1 MREAQKKKNQKN
13 FIITGVLFL
22 AFILYTIAVK
32 VIDVQAVGPEKTKVG
47 FATINKAISS
57 FLGYNE
63 FWYKLTEITGMLTL
77 LVAAAFGLLGVA
89 QLVARKSIKKTDT
102 DILILGGFYVVVI
115 FFYAL
120 FEVLELNYRPVILD
134 EGLEASYP
142 SSHSML
148 VFCVMITAILQ
159 FRSRISDKKVLMIA
173 EVSSIA
179 IVVITVLGRMV
190 SGVHWFTDIIGGV
203 LLGTALVMLYCS
215 AVELSKYMKKK

>member
-89 QLVARKSIKKTDT
+89 QLVTKKSIKKVDT